1 MRSLI
6 KVYLDQLEERANV
19 KLQSTDVILLWLI
32 RWVAMAYS
40 RYKLGEDCKTHYE
53 RQKGRKCVLEVVP
66 FGELVRYKKL
76 GETSQERKSLE
87 SSWFEGVWLGH
98 ARGSSEALVGTKDG
112 VVRAWTIR
120 RMPEGER
127 WNAEAIT
134 EMQGTPARPS
144 TTMPG
149 LHIPISINIEQDNI
163 DGAPVETTQR
173 QEEKKARRVYLK
185 ATDFETHGYSDNCD
199 GCSRLQAGMEAR
211 PHTETCRA
219 RLEEELA
226 KGDNRRWKNAKN

>member
-1 MRSLI
+1 MRSGTRHRGKKI
-6 KVYLDQLEERANV
+6 RGTMEQKPYL
-19 KLQSTDVILLWLI
+19 S
-32 RWVAMAYS
+32 
-40 RYKLGEDCKTHYE
+40 
-53 RQKGRKCVLEVVP
+53 QKSVLEVVP
-66 FGELVRYKKL
+66 FGELVRYKRL

-120 RMPEGER
+120 RMPEEER

-149 LHIPISINIEQDNI
+149 LHIPIAINIEQDNV
-163 DGAPVETTQR
+163 DGAPVGTTQR
-173 QEEKKARRVYLK
+173 QEEKKA
-185 ATDFETHGYSDNCD
+185 
-199 GCSRLQAGMEAR
+199 
-211 PHTETCRA
+211 
-219 RLEEELA
+219 
-226 KGDNRRWKNAKN
+226 